1 MMGRRRPSPL
11 QSSQKCAQN
20 TTFLGGSRASA
31 RGAGPQAG
39 RYAIDCLLTGTL
51 LAGVHGCSTPL
62 YLDKAEVDAQS
73 PPVLSPDA
81 QVAATGAQA
90 SAPASDA
97 ATLPGAD
104 SPSSTRADGGWLS
117 VYDASE
123 PAPSEVA
130 PVVARDAGQPTSA
143 ESSEYA
149 VPGKCSL
156 KGTFSLRATYRS
168 EWDGRALAGVIPL
181 ARAGTGE
188 VTIYMRVQF
197 EGKGHPTRSQMRG
210 CGVSF
215 PDFEAGAS
223 ERSTERYTFYFRD
236 EIWDT
241 PTMPMIPVIWEPVC
255 SDPGCRITSDPLT
268 WWLGIDPKQAMAA
281 TAPLTELEPYDH
293 DGDNEIG
300 VTLMVRVPPAVN
312 ARGEPYSP
320 LPLTLSQAYPR
331 SSRLN
336 LAFRHSSQLNAE
348 LESCDKLKGIVNQ
361 AHLEF
366 ATVGCFARASAT
378 SLETRCTPEQ
388 VRFVRQNEP
397 KISTPYPTPFE
408 AVRVKDDGNCVDVR
422 AAWN

>member
-1 MMGRRRPSPL
+1 L
-11 QSSQKCAQN
+11 
-20 TTFLGGSRASA
+20 RA
-31 RGAGPQAG
+31 
-39 RYAIDCLLTGTL
+39 TL
-51 LAGVHGCSTPL
+51 IAGVHGCSTPL
-62 YLDKAEVDAQS
+62 YLNKAEGDAQS
-73 PPVLSPDA
+73 PPDVLSPDA
-81 QVAATGAQA
+81 QVPAMGAQAGGAQAGGAQA

-104 SPSSTRADGGWLS
+104 SPSSAHADGGWLS
-117 VYDASE
+117 VRDASE

-130 PVVARDAGQPTSA
+130 PVVAGDAGQPTSA

-156 KGTFSLRATYRS
+156 KGTFSLRATYQG

-181 ARAGTGE
+181 ARAGTGG
-188 VTIYMRVQF
+188 VTIYMRVQL
-197 EGKGHPTRSQMRG
+197 EGKGHPTRSQMRS

-241 PTMPMIPVIWEPVC
+241 PTMPAIPAAWEPVC

-268 WWLGIDPKQAMAA
+268 LWLGIDPKQAMAA

-300 VTLMVRVPPAVN
+300 VTLWVRVPPAVN

-320 LPLTLSQAYPR
+320 LPLTLTSAYPR

-336 LAFRHSSQLNAE
+336 LAFRFSSQLNAE

-378 SLETRCTPEQ
+378 SPEARCTPEQ

-397 KISTPYPTPFE
+397 KISIPYPTPFE
-408 AVRVKDDGNCVDVR
+408 AVRVKDDGNCDDVR